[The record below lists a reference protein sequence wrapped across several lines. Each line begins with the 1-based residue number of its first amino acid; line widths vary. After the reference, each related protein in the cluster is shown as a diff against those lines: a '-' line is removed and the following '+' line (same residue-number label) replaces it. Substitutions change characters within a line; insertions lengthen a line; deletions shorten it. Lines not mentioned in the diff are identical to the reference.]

1 MNINLT
7 NLVLKV
13 VKTILLKVNTV
24 YTLAFVNWTIYNQI
38 KIKNV

>member
-1 MNINLT
+1 MNINLK
-7 NLVLKV
+7 NKVLKT

-24 YTLAFVNWTIYNQI
+24 YTLAFVHWTIYNQI

>member
-7 NLVLKV
+7 NLVLKM
-13 VKTILLKVNTV
+13 VKTILLKVHTG
-24 YTLAFVNWTIYNQI
+24 YTLAFVHWTIYNQI